1 MTSPTFPC
9 FAPTLYRWRTQ
20 ALQQALEHGVDPVG
34 VDWLLR
40 EVAGVD
46 RLQLRLLP
54 QTHDRP
60 LALCSSLE
68 SLDRLWQQHLSDR
81 TPLQY
86 LAGFTH
92 WRTFKLQVSPAVLIP
107 RPETELLID
116 WVEHWLRHHP
126 HAPHLQGRWADL
138 GTGSGAI
145 ALGLATTLPQATLH
159 AVDRSPAAL
168 ALARRNA
175 QAYDLETAIHWH
187 LGSWLDPLTP
197 WRGQF
202 AGLVSNPP
210 YIPSAEIRQ
219 LQPEVQHHEPH
230 LALDGGEDG
239 LRDLQYLIDR
249 SAEYLEPGGLLLL
262 EMMAGQGEAV
272 RSRLVQQGCYEK
284 IEICQDLAGFDRF
297 AVAFRVSG

>member
-1 MTSPTFPC
+1 MASLTFPC
-9 FAPTLYRWRTQ
+9 FGPTLHRWRTQ
-20 ALQQALEHGVDPVG
+20 ALQQALDRGVDPLG

-54 QTHDRP
+54 QSDDRP
-60 LALCSSLE
+60 LPLDCSLAE
-68 SLDRLWQQHLSDR
+68 IDRLWQQHLRDR

-116 WVEHWLRHHP
+116 WLEAWANQHHS
-126 HAPHLQGRWADL
+126 APQLQGHWADL

-145 ALGLATTLPQATLH
+145 ALGLAITLPQATIH
-159 AVDRSPAAL
+159 AVDCSAAAL
-168 ALARRNA
+168 DLARHNA
-175 QAYDLETAIHWH
+175 HTYSLAPQIQWH
-187 LGSWLDPLTP
+187 LGSWFDPLTP
-197 WRGQF
+197 WRGQL
-202 AGLVSNPP
+202 AGIVSNPP
-210 YIPSAEIRQ
+210 YIPSAEVLQ
-219 LQPEVQHHEPH
+219 LQPEVRDHEPH

-239 LRDLQYLIDR
+239 LRDLDYLIDR
-249 SAEYLEPGGLLLL
+249 GADYLQAGGVLLL

-272 RSRLVQQGCYEK
+272 RSRLVQQGSYTH
-284 IEICQDLAGFDRF
+284 IQICQDLAGIDRF
-297 AVAFRVSG
+297 AVAVRR